1 MYFSVLYCYETGP
14 IVLIKIGP
22 VPYNQGPVPWS
33 SVQMLFPELVFQL
46 HLKTDEEALCPR
58 ETEVVAVEGREE
70 KEEEKLIND
79 L

>member
-1 MYFSVLYCYETGP
+1 
-14 IVLIKIGP
+14 
-22 VPYNQGPVPWS
+22 
-33 SVQMLFPELVFQL
+33 MLFPELVFQL

-58 ETEVVAVEGREE
+58 ETKVVAVEGREE

>member
-1 MYFSVLYCYETGP
+1 
-14 IVLIKIGP
+14 
-22 VPYNQGPVPWS
+22 
-33 SVQMLFPELVFQL
+33 MLFPELAFQL

-58 ETEVVAVEGREE
+58 ETEVVAVKGREE